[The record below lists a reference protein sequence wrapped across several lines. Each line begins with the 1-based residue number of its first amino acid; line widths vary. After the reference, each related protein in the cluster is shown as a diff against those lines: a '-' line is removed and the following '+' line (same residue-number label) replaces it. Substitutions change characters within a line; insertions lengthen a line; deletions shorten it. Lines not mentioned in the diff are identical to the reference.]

1 MITQSPGVGLICKA
15 CLLEETDRLQSKAFR
30 PLLVPSL
37 QCSAGP
43 SCAEERLPD
52 GGSGCIGGAVQAL
65 CEHPSHF
72 PLAES
77 LPLWLQ
83 QVVSHKP
90 RAERLQR
97 VRLQRVRLTFSPQP
111 SHSLVT
117 PRQCSAACRE

>member
-90 RAERLQR
+90 RAERLQ
-97 VRLQRVRLTFSPQP
+97 QGG
-111 SHSLVT
+111 
-117 PRQCSAACRE
+117 CSG